1 MAPIHHHIATALFD
15 GLSDPVV
22 VVDCRK
28 QITAVN
34 AAACAQ
40 FGYHEDEL
48 AGRPAEMLYASRED
62 YDRCIGKRQD
72 DPSGSIDTQNMFKRK
87 NGSTFVARLRSTPFR
102 LDDGTL
108 GGFVGVVRDISEHI
122 ERDAERRRLRGLLN
136 TALEA
141 IPEGFAVFD
150 RNENL
155 VLFNEAYRKF
165 SGPVGETFRPGMNV
179 TDIMDAIFR
188 SGHYPDARPEDPDS
202 EAWIAVRLEE
212 FRRADGTGR
221 VFRYADGRWL
231 RAENIRT
238 GDGNIVA
245 LRIDVTDM
253 KETELAFNRQRL
265 EYVTLVQNLPDF
277 VTRISRGKRFT
288 YVNDHYADFMGVPAE
303 QIVGQPILD
312 FVPRENGGRVLA
324 ILNALSPEA
333 PMRID
338 EQWAVMP
345 GGRDVC
351 IQWSNMAIYDGETLV
366 EFISVGRDITQL
378 KRQQERIE
386 QQRIELKHKNDALD
400 QFTGTVSHD
409 LKAPLRHLSMFSE
422 MIDEDIRNGELGDIR
437 TYASHLRQGARR
449 MERLI
454 SSLLDYSQIAYEI
467 NHWKNVPLNR
477 IIAETIASLNV
488 QATEAEARFEV
499 EQLPVVRGDPELLK
513 RLAENLI
520 GNAVKYHKPGVPP
533 VIRIYGREDAGAA
546 ILIVEDNG
554 IGIAPHFA
562 VKIFDVFQRLHR
574 DESVYP
580 GTGIGLSLAKRIV
593 ESHNGTIELDTSMRA
608 GARFIIS
615 FPKTEPGNRE
625 KRVS

>member
-1 MAPIHHHIATALFD
+1 MAPINQYIATALFD
-15 GLSDPVV
+15 GFSDPVV
-22 VVDCRK
+22 VVDCEMRL
-28 QITAVN
+28 TAAN
-34 AAACAQ
+34 PAACAQ
-40 FGYHEDEL
+40 FGYSQDEL
-48 AGRPAEMLYASRED
+48 AGEPAAMLYATLED
-62 YDRCIGKRQD
+62 YERCIGKRQFE
-72 DPSGSIDTQNMFKRK
+72 PAGSLDTQNTFKCRD
-87 NGSTFVARLRSTPFR
+87 GTTFAARLRSTPFN
-102 LDDGTL
+102 LDDGTP
-108 GGFVGVVRDISEHI
+108 GGFVGVIRDITEYI
-122 ERDAERRRLRGLLN
+122 ERDAERRRLRDMLN

-165 SGPVGETFRPGMNV
+165 SGPIGETIHVGMNV
-179 TDIMDAIFR
+179 THIMEAIFR
-188 SGHYPDARPEDPDS
+188 SGHYPDMSPGDPEA
-202 EAWIAVRLEE
+202 EKWIAVRLEE

-221 VFRYADGRWL
+221 VFRYGDGRWL

-245 LRIDVTDM
+245 LRIDVTDL

-265 EYVTLVQNLPDF
+265 EYRSLVQNLPDF
-277 VTRISRGKRFT
+277 VTRISRDRRFT
-288 YVNDHYADFMGVPAE
+288 YVNEHYADFKGVPVW
-303 QIVGQPILD
+303 QIVGKPILD
-312 FVPRENGGRVLA
+312 FVPQQHGRRVSDMLDM
-324 ILNALSPEA
+324 LSAETPLLK
-333 PMRID
+333 D

-345 GGRDVC
+345 DGREVC

-386 QQRIELKHKNDALD
+386 QQRIELKRKNEALD

-422 MIDEDIRNGELGDIR
+422 MIDDDIRNGELGDVR
-437 TYASHLRQGARR
+437 AYAGHLRQGARR

-454 SSLLDYSQIAYEI
+454 SSLLDYAQIAYEI
-467 NHWKNVPLNR
+467 THWKTVPLNKV
-477 IIAETIASLNV
+477 IADTIASLNV
-488 QATEAEARFEV
+488 QITEAGARFEI
-499 EQLPVVRGDPELLK
+499 ERLPVVRGDPELLK
-513 RLAENLI
+513 RLTENLI
-520 GNAVKYHKPGVPP
+520 GNAVKYHRPGVPP
-533 VIRIYGREDAGAA
+533 VVRIYGREDAHAS

-554 IGIAPHFA
+554 IGIAPGFA
-562 VKIFDVFQRLHR
+562 EKIFNVFQRLHR

-608 GARFIIS
+608 GARFVIS
-615 FPKTEPGNRE
+615 FPTTEPGSRE